1 MNLELFNKLFEDRP
15 SQRKS
20 EWLMF
25 LEFCE
30 AHIKTYKIENPI
42 AVELGTW
49 NNKQKKFYELLLGVR
64 HIGINFR
71 KKRGVPDIYG
81 NTHDAKTMT
90 QLKRMLN
97 GRSIN
102 ILFIDASHA
111 YEDVKKDYELYS
123 PLCSD
128 IIAIH
133 DIETHRYSR
142 KKEYEVWKFWDELKA
157 QKDYSF
163 ISICGKKD
171 HMGIG
176 VIIKR

>member
-20 EWLMF
+20 EWLTF

-30 AHIKTYKIENPI
+30 AHIKTHKIENPI
-42 AVELGTW
+42 VVELGTW
-49 NNKQKKFYELLLGVR
+49 KNKQKKFYELLLGAR
-64 HIGINFR
+64 HIGINCR
-71 KKRGVPDIYG
+71 KKRGMPDIYG
-81 NTHDAKTMT
+81 NTHAPKTMI
-90 QLKRMLN
+90 QLKEMLN
-97 GRSIN
+97 GQSIN
-102 ILFIDASHA
+102 ILFIDASHV

-133 DIETHRYSR
+133 DIETHRHNR

-157 QKDYSF
+157 KGDYSV
-163 ISICGKKD
+163 ISICGKED

-176 VIIKR
+176 VIVKR